1 MPTKCKKKFSSSAN
15 MILWVLLLG
24 LSVVS
29 SQLISPLQND
39 EGPKTANS
47 QQRNVEPGHQTL
59 QTDHQLNAVDHR
71 DHSDVDRLA
80 PSLQIVLSVHP
91 FNKFN
96 ELPFVLSGIELQNY
110 PKSRINV
117 LVQTEVYRSVLSG
130 QYDRAI
136 EHLKYNDL
144 TIRMLKIWRSSVES
158 EYHRFELKIGELDD
172 DDENVYST
180 DYWSSSRYERLMNLK
195 SDGFSYALD
204 QWADYCLL
212 QDADVILTNPDTY
225 RSALADPE
233 APILSPMLFSFKL
246 YSNFWAGMDANG
258 YYKRTDDYVPILE
271 RQQVGRFEVPMV
283 YSLVFI
289 NLRNEKA
296 RKLKFRF
303 KDLEEAGLIKPN
315 ETPFDD
321 IIVFAKSARSLG
333 LPMYVD
339 NHQVY
344 GFLMPPID
352 KLSLERQK
360 RNLVDLELECLA
372 ELGRRFEVTNGLEQ
386 FHQATT
392 PNDLRVDRVY
402 VINLERRT
410 ERREYMRSVCDLL
423 GLDCHF
429 ISAVDGKLIDKHYLI
444 TNRINVMKGYLDPF
458 HKRPM
463 TYGEIG
469 CFMSHYNI
477 WLDVV
482 KAGRRWSL
490 VFEDDV
496 RFERDFLEK
505 FDELMDRVLELD
517 GVDFVYLGRK
527 REGESAEES
536 WFNNRTD
543 SMLVHPTYSYW
554 TIGYLISLSG
564 AKKLVNSEPLSKL
577 IPVDEFL
584 PIMYDRHPNA
594 EWTKHFE
601 RRDLIALSVHPLLVQ
616 PLHYVGEELYVS
628 DTEQSAKLDHQEH
641 TEL

>member
-1 MPTKCKKKFSSSAN
+1 MPS
-15 MILWVLLLG
+15 
-24 LSVVS
+24 
-29 SQLISPLQND
+29 
-39 EGPKTANS
+39 
-47 QQRNVEPGHQTL
+47 HQTGL
-59 QTDHQLNAVDHR
+59 QTDRQPNGNTAS
-71 DHSDVDRLA
+71 HSGVDRPA

-110 PKSRINV
+110 PKNRINI
-117 LVQTEVYRSVLSG
+117 LVQTEVYRSVLGG

-144 TIRMLKIWRSSVES
+144 TIRTLKIWKSSVES
-158 EYHRFELKIGELDD
+158 EYHRFELKIGELE
-172 DDENVYST
+172 DDEDAYAT
-180 DYWSSSRYERLMNLK
+180 EYWSTSRYERLMNLK
-195 SDGFSYALD
+195 SSGFHYALD

-212 QDADVILTNPDTY
+212 QDADVILTNPHTY
-225 RSALADPE
+225 RSALAGD
-233 APILSPMLFSFKL
+233 APSILSPMLFSFKL
-246 YSNFWAGMDANG
+246 YSNFWAGLDANG
-258 YYKRTDDYVPILE
+258 NYYKRTDDYVPILE

-289 NLRNEKA
+289 SLRSEKA
-296 RKLKFRF
+296 RNLKFRF
-303 KDLEEAGLIKPN
+303 KDLEEDRLIKLN

-339 NHQVY
+339 NREVY

-352 KLSLERQK
+352 KLSLEQQK
-360 RNLVDLELECLA
+360 QNLVDLELECLA
-372 ELGRRFEVTNGLEQ
+372 ELGTKFEVANGLEQ
-386 FHQATT
+386 FHQATS
-392 PNDLRVDRVY
+392 PNDLRVDRIY

-410 ERREYMRSVCDLL
+410 ERREYMRSACDLL
-423 GLDCHF
+423 ALDCQF
-429 ISAVDGKLIDKHYLI
+429 VSAVDGQLIDKHYLI
-444 TNRINVMKGYLDPF
+444 ANRINVMKGYRDPF

-477 WLDVV
+477 WLDIV
-482 KAGRRWSL
+482 KSGRRWSV

-496 RFERDFLEK
+496 RFERDFLVK
-505 FDELMDRVLELD
+505 FDQLMERVLELD
-517 GVDFVYLGRK
+517 DAQVDFIYLGRK
-527 REGESAEES
+527 REGESKQES

-577 IPVDEFL
+577 TPADEFL

-594 EWTKHFE
+594 EWSQHFD

-628 DTEQSAKLDHQEH
+628 DTEQSAKLNHEH